1 MRRLQ
6 VMVPPRVVDGQS
18 GEAAPTEPPPSCPLC
33 LDRGWVLE
41 ADGGAGSASQCECRR
56 RDLGPRLLAACG
68 IPPRYAGC
76 SLGRFSTAH
85 EEARIREQLQR
96 ARVASQR
103 YVEEFLRP
111 DGSFADGGL
120 IFVGPTG
127 TGKTH
132 LACSILTELIQRY
145 RVRGRFIEF
154 TALIHQIQAT
164 FRPNSPLSKG
174 GILDPILSAELLVID
189 ELGAQKPSAWV
200 QDLLY
205 LIINGRYTARLPTL
219 FTTNHPLAPPA
230 GERRSLDR
238 GAEAGGGLSS
248 APEPLSHRMQS
259 TLVSRLCEMAKPI
272 ILDSAG
278 DYRRDILMQ
287 RRRL

>member
-6 VMVPPRVVDGQS
+6 VMAPPPA
-18 GEAAPTEPPPSCPLC
+18 GESAPAEREPSCPLC
-33 LDRGWVLE
+33 RGRGWVVQE
-41 ADGGAGSASQCECRR
+41 DGGAGSATQCECRR
-56 RDLGPRLLAACG
+56 DDLGPRLLAACG
-68 IPPRYAGC
+68 IPPRYRGC
-76 SLGRFSTAH
+76 SLARFSTAH
-85 EEARIREQLQR
+85 EQAGIREQLQR
-96 ARVASQR
+96 ARVASER

-111 DGSFADGGL
+111 DGSFGDAGL

-132 LACSILTELIQRY
+132 LACSILTELIRRY
-145 RVRGRFIEF
+145 RVRGRFVEF
-154 TALIHQIQAT
+154 TALIHQIQTT

-205 LIINGRYTARLPTL
+205 LIINGRYTSRLPTL
-219 FTTNHPLAPPA
+219 FTTNHPLAPLA
-230 GERRSLDR
+230 SDRRSLDR
-238 GAEAGGGLSS
+238 GAEPGGSLAA
-248 APEPLSHRMQS
+248 APEPLTHRMPS

-272 ILDSAG
+272 ILDAAG

>member
-6 VMVPPRVVDGQS
+6 VMAPPPANQ
-18 GEAAPTEPPPSCPLC
+18 AAPAESNPSCPLC
-33 LDRGWVLE
+33 LDRGWILHE
-41 ADGGAGSASQCECRR
+41 DGGAGSASPCDCRR
-56 RDLGPRLLAACG
+56 DDLGPRLLAACG
-68 IPPRYAGC
+68 IPPRYRAC
-76 SLGRFSTAH
+76 SLARFSTAH
-85 EEARIREQLQR
+85 EQAGIRDQLQR
-96 ARVASQR
+96 ARVASER
-103 YVEEFLRP
+103 YVEEFLRG
-111 DGSFADGGL
+111 DGSFSDSGL

-132 LACSILTELIQRY
+132 LACSILTTLIQRY
-145 RVRGRFIEF
+145 RVRGRFVEF

-164 FRPNSPLSKG
+164 FRPGSPLSKG
-174 GILDPILSAELLVID
+174 GILDPILGAELLVID

-205 LIINGRYTARLPTL
+205 LIINGRYTSRLPTL
-219 FTTNHPLAPPA
+219 FTTNHPLVVGSDEA
-230 GERRSLDR
+230 RSLDR
-238 GAEAGGGLSS
+238 GAEPGGGL
-248 APEPLSHRMQS
+248 APEPLAHRMPS

-272 ILDSAG
+272 ILDAAG